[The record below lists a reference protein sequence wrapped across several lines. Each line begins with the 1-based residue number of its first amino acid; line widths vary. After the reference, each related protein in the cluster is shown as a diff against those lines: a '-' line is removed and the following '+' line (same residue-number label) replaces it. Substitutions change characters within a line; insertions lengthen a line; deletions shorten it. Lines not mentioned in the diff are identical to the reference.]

1 MVQTLKQEEV
11 TDRIAASSKAKK
23 FILWL
28 FVVSST
34 IMFGG
39 FTSYYIVFA
48 GSKGKGHGLV
58 LPDAFQYSTAVLLL
72 SSVCLFLAAKAVRK
86 QNIKTQQILLFGT
99 LILGVVFAYLQVD
112 AWSALYRTGAT
123 LVNNNAAISVIY
135 IVSGMH
141 LIHIFVGLC
150 LILNSLWGTYTKVSP
165 ENAVYRI
172 EIASIFWHFID
183 ILWIYLYVF
192 LLLNS

>member
-1 MVQTLKQEEV
+1 MVHTLNQGGLEPE
-11 TDRIAASSKAKK
+11 IPPSLKAKK

-48 GSKGKGHGLV
+48 ASKGKGHGLV
-58 LPDAFQYSTAVLLL
+58 LPDVFMYSTVVLIL
-72 SSVCLFLAAKAVRK
+72 SSICLFFAAKAVRN
-86 QNIKTQQILLFGT
+86 QNVQSQKLFLWIT
-99 LILGVVFAYLQVD
+99 LVLGATFAYLQVG
-112 AWSALYRTGAT
+112 AWSALYQAGAT
-123 LVNNNAAISVIY
+123 LVNNNAAISLIY

-141 LIHIFVGLC
+141 LLHIFAGLC
-150 LILNSLWGTYTKVSP
+150 FISISLWGAYSNVATQK
-165 ENAVYRI
+165 AVYRI